1 MPRASFAYVGTITT
15 DYDLCYISTLELLRA
30 EEIWIENQRRPKP
43 HPRDVDLMKR
53 VKAGVVDRRCVWT
66 ERRVAR
72 RAVVSPDY

>member
-43 HPRDVDLMKR
+43 HPRDVALTKR
-53 VKAGVVDRRCVWT
+53 VNPARSIGVASGPRSGFSNRR
-66 ERRVAR
+66 
-72 RAVVSPDY
+72 P